1 MTTANEHI
9 RNIQERID
17 ELEQTISDRGQQIR
31 DRTSQLKEEMQKEIA
46 PEELIKK
53 HPFEATGGALVVGWL
68 IGKVVRSLVSP
79 GPRVQAPAPPPAPSL
94 ESSGSRRMPTA
105 VKAALATVGT
115 EALLAGEDLAI
126 SWIKNYISE
135 RKKKPA

>member
-31 DRTSQLKEEMQKEIA
+31 DRTSQLREEMQKEIA

-79 GPRVQAPAPPPAPSL
+79 GPRVQAPAPSP